1 MFVFKNSEEQ
11 ENRKN
16 NCKNNRSSLQ
26 DWQQKKKAP
35 TIQFIQTLLILI
47 KQSLK

>member
-16 NCKNNRSSLQ
+16 NCKK
-26 DWQQKKKAP
+26 QQVLKTGRKKMAQ

-47 KQSLK
+47 QQDLT